1 MNKYELIQYLNN
13 YLKINEFTDKSKNW
27 LQVDNSKIEIKKI
40 GYSVDASTYIF
51 ERAKNENIDLIICH
65 HGIYWWFEEV
75 LVWIP
80 YKRAKTLI
88 DNDIALYACHLPL
101 DAHNEV
107 GNNIWLLKW
116 FVNIFWLSSSVI
128 PTKAGIYE
136 NYSIEP
142 FWEYNWNTI
151 WFWIRFDSKIHISS
165 LQTLFADTLQLQKK
179 LYNFANKDFINSIA
193 FVSWWWWAEINEANK
208 KWFDLFITWEAVHHE
223 IMWAKELW
231 QSIMLCWH
239 YETEKIWPKLLSY
252 HIKDKFWIEVI
263 FLDEKY

>member
-27 LQVDNSKIEIKKI
+27 LQVDNSILDIKKI

-51 ERAKNENIDLIICH
+51 DRAKKENIDLIICH
-65 HGIYWWFEEV
+65 HGLYWWFEEA
-75 LVWIP
+75 LIWIP

-88 DNDIALYACHLPL
+88 DNDIALYASHLPL

-116 FVNIFWLSSSVI
+116 FVNIFWLI
-128 PTKAGIYE
+128 EWEY
-136 NYSIEP
+136 NIEP
-142 FWEYNWNTI
+142 FWRYNENNI
-151 WFWIRFDSKIHISS
+151 WYSLNFNNKIHISS
-165 LQTLFADTLQLQKK
+165 LQTMYADTLKLQKK
-179 LYNFANKDFINSIA
+179 LYNFANKDFINNIA
-193 FVSWWWWAEINEANK
+193 FVSWWAWDIIIKEAFSK
-208 KWFDLFITWEAVHHE
+208 SIDLFLTWETKHSDLVL
-223 IMWAKELW
+223 AKELW

-252 HIKDKFWIEVI
+252 HLKDKFWFEVI